1 MPQAIPFHRSVLGR
15 VMMLGVLPAALVVVA
30 VVVLNSVRAWSDLRG
45 ELERDL
51 RSATELVVEE
61 VELLNRKHVELVRLV
76 ALAQESGQFGR
87 RAETLDYLERIL
99 RANPRVYAAYVAY
112 EPNADGQDAL
122 GAQAGVPAEALGPN
136 GRFYA
141 YLKRAP
147 DAAGGLVLEPIEDV
161 AEDGGLWYAF
171 PKTRFERSGVA
182 EPVVTKPYTY
192 LGTDIM
198 EHVAPIVRDGR
209 FVGIAGLD
217 IALTDLQRRLDEI
230 ARELDAD
237 IFLETRGFFVA
248 ATTDASGGAPLRT
261 TEIARSPLASFFD
274 DARGSTPSMRVAL
287 DPITKEECYFYS
299 ATVETGGWRLVLRK
313 RTDAISARLGGL
325 FALNTITAVVGILL
339 IVGILSAGAVSFG
352 GRVRAAH
359 RAAERIASGNLA
371 GEPIA
376 VTGSDESAEL
386 VRAMNAMTADLAK
399 MVRAVREASSRLS
412 ATSVQLAATSREQGA
427 TAGAFGGSTA
437 QIAAAIREIAAT
449 QTELLRSIE
458 AVDRGAR
465 RTREAA
471 EGGRTR
477 LDGMASSMA
486 RLDGATAEI
495 GDRLGVIAEKAGA
508 INAVVVTI
516 TKVAEQ
522 TNLLSVNAAIEAEKA
537 GEAGLGFLVVARE
550 IRRLA
555 DQTATASLDIERI
568 VRQMQQSV
576 AAGVAEMRRFAEE
589 MRTGTDDARRVAQDL
604 GGIIGEMQASFT
616 SFSEVQA
623 GMASQAAG
631 VAQIEEAVVQVAAG
645 ARQTAV
651 SVGEFSRVA
660 DELAHAVAVL
670 EDAAARFTLRAE
682 DAGGA
687 DGSGRA

>member
-1 MPQAIPFHRSVLGR
+1 MPKAVPFHRSVLGR
-15 VMMLGVLPAALVVVA
+15 AMLLGVLPAALVVAA

-99 RANPRVYAAYVAY
+99 RANPRVHAAYIAY
-112 EPNADGQDAL
+112 EPDADGQDAL
-122 GAQAGVPAEALGPN
+122 GAQAGVPAEALGAN

-147 DAAGGLVLEPIEDV
+147 EATGGLVLEPIEDV

-237 IFLETRGFFVA
+237 IFLETRGFFIA
-248 ATTDASGGAPLRT
+248 ATTDASGGAPMRT

-274 DARGSTPSMRVAL
+274 DARGSSPSMRVAV
-287 DPITKEECYFYS
+287 DPITQEECYFYS
-299 ATVETGGWRLVLRK
+299 AAVETGGWRLVLRK
-313 RTDAISARLGGL
+313 RTDAIAARLGGL
-325 FALNTITAVVGILL
+325 FALNTITAAVGILL

-352 GRVRAAH
+352 RRVRAAQQ
-359 RAAERIASGNLA
+359 AAERIASGNLA

-386 VRAMNAMTADLAK
+386 VRAINAMTSDLAT

-437 QIAAAIREIAAT
+437 RIAAAIREIAAT

-458 AVDRGAR
+458 TVDRGAR

-471 EGGRTR
+471 EGWRAR

-495 GDRLGVIAEKAGA
+495 GDRLGVIAEKAVA

-555 DQTATASLDIERI
+555 DQTATATLDIERI

-589 MRTGTDDARRVAQDL
+589 MRTGTDDARRVAEDL
-604 GGIIGEMQASFT
+604 GGIIGEMQSSFT
-616 SFSEVQA
+616 SFSEVQQ
-623 GMASQAAG
+623 GMASQAVG

-651 SVGEFSRVA
+651 SVGEFTRVA

-670 EDAAARFTLRAE
+670 EDAAARFTLRAQAA
-682 DAGGA
+682 DDA
-687 DGSGRA
+687 DGAGKG